1 MQFLGIKVITLYL
14 KEKNKTYLIFK
25 TVYLK
30 VKKKYIK
37 FFDPFFSITILY
49 VCKKNTMKLAFGIL
63 FLLFVCNTYSQTLHH
78 QMISS
83 QGGNAVTNSGIVV
96 KYTIGQQSVTGTKT
110 GNVIVQQGFQQSN
123 WDKIISKNEF
133 FVNTTTFPNPYVDI
147 INFQF
152 SQSIGENVS
161 LLVYDVLGRQ
171 VYSNTLQVFD
181 NKTSVNLQEL
191 QSAEYFVQLS
201 NNTFTYHTKIIK
213 N

>member
-1 MQFLGIKVITLYL
+1 MKKAL
-14 KEKNKTYLIFK
+14 K
-25 TVYLK
+25 
-30 VKKKYIK
+30 
-37 FFDPFFSITILY
+37 
-49 VCKKNTMKLAFGIL
+49 IL
-63 FLLFVCNTYSQTLHH
+63 FLLFACNSYSQTLHH

-123 WDKIISKNEF
+123 WDKIISKNDV
-133 FVNTTTFPNPYVDI
+133 FVTTTSFPNPYVDI

-171 VYSNTLQVFD
+171 VYSNMLQVFD
-181 NKTSVNLQEL
+181 NKTSVNLQVL

>member
-1 MQFLGIKVITLYL
+1 MKKAL
-14 KEKNKTYLIFK
+14 K
-25 TVYLK
+25 
-30 VKKKYIK
+30 
-37 FFDPFFSITILY
+37 
-49 VCKKNTMKLAFGIL
+49 IL
-63 FLLFVCNTYSQTLHH
+63 FLLFACNAHSQTLHH
-78 QMISS
+78 QMICA

-123 WDKIISKNEF
+123 WDKIIATNNVVV
-133 FVNTTTFPNPYVDI
+133 VNTTTYPNPYVDI

-152 SQSIGENVS
+152 SQPIGDSVS
-161 LLVYDVLGRQ
+161 LLVFDVVGRQ
-171 VYSNTLQVFD
+171 VYANTLQIFE
-181 NKTSVNLQEL
+181 NKTSVNLQVL

>member
-1 MQFLGIKVITLYL
+1 MKKAVKV
-14 KEKNKTYLIFK
+14 
-25 TVYLK
+25 
-30 VKKKYIK
+30 
-37 FFDPFFSITILY
+37 
-49 VCKKNTMKLAFGIL
+49 L
-63 FLLFVCNTYSQTLHH
+63 FLICTCNTYSQTLHH
-78 QMISS
+78 QMISA

-96 KYTIGQQSVTGTKT
+96 KYSIGQQSVTGTKT

-123 WDKIISKNEF
+123 WDKIIANNVVL
-133 FVNTTTFPNPYVDI
+133 VNTTTFPNPYIDI

-171 VYSNTLQVFD
+171 VYSNTLKIFD
-181 NKTSVNLQEL
+181 NKTSVNLQVL

>member
-1 MQFLGIKVITLYL
+1 MRIKILLT
-14 KEKNKTYLIFK
+14 IG
-25 TVYLK
+25 
-30 VKKKYIK
+30 
-37 FFDPFFSITILY
+37 FFSSLS
-49 VCKKNTMKLAFGIL
+49 FG
-63 FLLFVCNTYSQTLHH
+63 QTLHH

-83 QGGNAVTNSGIVV
+83 QGGNATTPSGIIV
-96 KYTIGQQSVTGTKT
+96 KYTIGQQSVIGTKT

-123 WDKIISKNEF
+123 WNKIMASNVVV
-133 FVNTTTFPNPYVDI
+133 VNTTTYPNPYIDV

-152 SQSIGENVS
+152 SQSIGDNVS

-171 VYSNTLQVFD
+171 VYSNTLQILE
-181 NKTSVNLQEL
+181 NKTSVNLQVL

>member
-1 MQFLGIKVITLYL
+1 MRIT
-14 KEKNKTYLIFK
+14 
-25 TVYLK
+25 
-30 VKKKYIK
+30 
-37 FFDPFFSITILY
+37 FFTS
-49 VCKKNTMKLAFGIL
+49 L
-63 FLLFVCNTYSQTLHH
+63 FLFVGFSFGQTLHH

-123 WDKIISKNEF
+123 WDKIIANNVVL
-133 FVNTTTFPNPYVDI
+133 VNTTTFPNPYVDI
-147 INFQF
+147 LNFQF

-171 VYSNTLQVFD
+171 VYSNTLQVFE
-181 NKTSVNLQEL
+181 NKTSVNLQVL